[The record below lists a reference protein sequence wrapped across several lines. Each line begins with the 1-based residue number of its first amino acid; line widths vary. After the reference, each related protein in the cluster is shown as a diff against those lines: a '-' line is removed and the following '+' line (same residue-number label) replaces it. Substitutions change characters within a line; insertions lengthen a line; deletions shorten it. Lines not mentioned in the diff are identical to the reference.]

1 MTPIQQLDA
10 SERVNF
16 DTPDKANSMYI
27 AGLQVPLK
35 DDSPNFEAL
44 EIGNYILGGGSLS
57 SRLADRI
64 RKKDGLSYGVA
75 SVLRG
80 SSLEPRTTMMMYAIS
95 NPVNTEK
102 VVAGVAEEVQR
113 LLKDGVTQEELEAAR
128 ESFLKTRQGK
138 RANDGSLAALLVKN
152 LQADRTTDFQAA
164 SDARFKELTKDQVD
178 ETLRKYL
185 DPDRL
190 FIVTAGD
197 FSKVS
202 EESEEAEEKK

>member
-1 MTPIQQLDA
+1 M
-10 SERVNF
+10 
-16 DTPDKANSMYI
+16 
-27 AGLQVPLK
+27 
-35 DDSPNFEAL
+35 
-44 EIGNYILGGGSLS
+44 
-57 SRLADRI
+57 
-64 RKKDGLSYGVA
+64 
-75 SVLRG
+75 
-80 SSLEPRTTMMMYAIS
+80 
-95 NPVNTEK
+95 
-102 VVAGVAEEVQR
+102 AEEVQR

-202 EESEEAEEKK
+202 EESKEAEEKK

>member
-1 MTPIQQLDA
+1 
-10 SERVNF
+10 
-16 DTPDKANSMYI
+16 
-27 AGLQVPLK
+27 
-35 DDSPNFEAL
+35 
-44 EIGNYILGGGSLS
+44 
-57 SRLADRI
+57 
-64 RKKDGLSYGVA
+64 
-75 SVLRG
+75 
-80 SSLEPRTTMMMYAIS
+80 MMMYAIS

-113 LLKDGVTQEELEAAR
+113 LLKNGVTQEELEAAR